1 MATVKANLNK
11 MVAGLPQ
18 VQAKVAEGA
27 AAVLAAASA
36 SASTRHRTGEF
47 SSSFRSGKVGRF
59 DREVYTEH
67 PAAVALEFGHF
78 AEKRDGT
85 LGKWVPGQ
93 FNLVGAAKG
102 VHL

>member
-1 MATVKANLNK
+1 
-11 MVAGLPQ
+11 
-18 VQAKVAEGA
+18 
-27 AAVLAAASA
+27 
-36 SASTRHRTGEF
+36 
-47 SSSFRSGKVGRF
+47 VGRF